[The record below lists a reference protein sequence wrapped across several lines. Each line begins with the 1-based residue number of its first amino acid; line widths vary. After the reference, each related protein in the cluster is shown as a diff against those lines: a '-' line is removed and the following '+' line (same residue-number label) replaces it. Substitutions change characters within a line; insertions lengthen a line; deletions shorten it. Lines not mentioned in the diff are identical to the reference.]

1 MKFHSKGITH
11 RDIKLENI
19 FLDKNKNI
27 KLADPG
33 LAGEESKLSGLWG
46 TDNYM
51 APEIHSGN
59 PYTESVDIFAMG
71 VMLFMMRSLFDAKSI
86 AHWSRLHV
94 ASVMT
99 CIAPK
104 V

>member
-51 APEIHSGN
+51 APEIKSEMTYEGT
-59 PYTESVDIFAMG
+59 PVDVFSCGIVLFAMLNG
-71 VMLFMMRSLFDAKSI
+71 KPLFEI
-86 AHWSRLHV
+86 E
-94 ASVMT
+94 
-99 CIAPK
+99 
-104 V
+104 